1 MPKEPEILYYGLI
14 LKIKKLKNMRTFY
27 LNSLVLL
34 ICINAYSQKME
45 RIKLNQPDT
54 SRGIPVMKALSHRA
68 SASSF
73 DTLELSNKDL
83 SDLLWA
89 GNGINR
95 PETGKRTAASSYNSQ
110 DIDIYVFMQ
119 KGVFLYNPK
128 ENSLDPVV
136 SGDHRQLIASSQA
149 FVNDSKQIFLLVSDI
164 SRFKEG
170 EKADKMN
177 WAAID
182 AGIVAQNIMIFCA
195 SEGLLARPRVY
206 MDIEKIRQIL
216 NLKENQHP
224 ILNIPVS
231 YQK

>member
-1 MPKEPEILYYGLI
+1 MKS
-14 LKIKKLKNMRTFY
+14 FY
-27 LNSLVLL
+27 LNSLFLL
-34 ICINAYSQKME
+34 ISINVYSQKME

-54 SRGIPVMKALSHRA
+54 TRGIPMMKALSHRA

-73 DTLELSNKDL
+73 DTLELSHKDI

-110 DIDIYVFMQ
+110 DIDIYVFQ
-119 KGVFLYNPK
+119 RTGVFLYNPK
-128 ENSLDPVV
+128 ENSLDPVI
-136 SGDHRQLIASSQA
+136 SGDHRMLIASSQA

-170 EKADKMN
+170 EKEEKMK

-182 AGIVAQNIMIFCA
+182 AGLVAQNIMIFCA
-195 SEGLLARPRVY
+195 SEGLHARPRVY
-206 MDIEKIRQIL
+206 METEKIIQIL
-216 NLKENQHP
+216 NLNENQQP

-231 YQK
+231 YKK